1 MKQKSFFSFAMILLF
16 IITSFAQTGWQQLNS
31 GVSANLNSVF
41 FLDANNGFVV
51 GEAGTFL
58 KTNDGGLNWT
68 ASTTAPAANLNAV
81 YFFNPD
87 VGLIAANNG
96 LILRTVDG
104 GATWNTVA
112 TGVTDDLL
120 SLSFSGS
127 IGICGGL
134 SQTILRTT
142 DSGASWIVAVSG
154 FFGGGYYG
162 AHMLD
167 TNTGYLA
174 GENTIFQSIVGKT
187 TDGGINW
194 DYSAFYINGAEA
206 RLYDLYFFDAANGIT
221 AASVWDA
228 TGAVSR
234 TTNGGGSWTS
244 NIFGQAFFGMH
255 FSGNTGY
262 VVGLNGIIYKSTDS
276 GLSWVSQNSGTN
288 FSLYDVFLTDEFNAY
303 AVGDNGLILKNSDN
317 VPVELTSFTYTLN
330 GSLLN
335 LKWET
340 ASEIN
345 NYGFDIERTVSSSL
359 KGGWEKVGFV
369 EGKGTTTEKQI
380 YTFTDDLNKVNIPG
394 KIYYRLKQIDFD
406 GTFEYSDVIEVD
418 YNPGSVSYSLHQ
430 NYPNPFNPVTK
441 IRFSIPTSSHV
452 SIKVY
457 DINGK
462 EVITLIDEFKPHGIY
477 EITLDASGLSS
488 GVYIY
493 KMNAGD
499 FYDAKSFLLLK

>member
-1 MKQKSFFSFAMILLF
+1 MKQKSFFSFAMILLLT
-16 IITSFAQTGWQQLNS
+16 ITSFAQTGWQQLNA

-51 GEAGTFL
+51 GESGTFL
-58 KTNDGGLNWT
+58 KTNDGGLSWT
-68 ASTTAPAANLNAV
+68 ASTTTPAANLNAV
-81 YFFNPD
+81 YFFNLNE
-87 VGLIAANNG
+87 GLIAANNG

-112 TGVTDDLL
+112 TGVSDDLL

-134 SQTILRTT
+134 SQTILRTA

-167 TNTGYLA
+167 ANTGYLA

-187 TDGGINW
+187 TDGGANW

-206 RLYDLYFFDAANGIT
+206 RLYDLYFFDANNGVT
-221 AASVWDA
+221 AAAVWDA

-255 FSGNTGY
+255 FSGSSGY
-262 VVGLNGIIYKSTDS
+262 VVGLNGVIYKSTDS

-288 FSLYDVFLTDEFNAY
+288 FSLYDVFLTGEFTAY
-303 AVGDNGLILKNSDN
+303 AVGDNGLILKNSNN
-317 VPVELTSFTYTLN
+317 VPVELTSFTYMLT
-330 GSLLN
+330 GALLK

-345 NYGFDIERTVSSSL
+345 NYGFEVERALDINQ
-359 KGGWEKVGFV
+359 WQQIGFV
-369 EGKGTTTEKQI
+369 KGNGTITEKQI
-380 YTFTDDLNKVNIPG
+380 YTFIDDLNNVNISG
-394 KIYYRLKQIDFD
+394 KIYYRLKQTDYD

-418 YNPGSVSYSLHQ
+418 YNPNPVSYSLHQ

-441 IRFSIPTSSHV
+441 IRFSIPNSSHV

-462 EVITLIDEFKPHGIY
+462 EVITLVDEFKPQGIY
-477 EITLDASGLSS
+477 EITLDATGLSS

-499 FYDAKSFLLLK
+499 FYDAKSFILLK